1 MSERNSGS
9 ILMAVILGGVVG
21 AIAGIL
27 YAPRAGK
34 ETRKRLKYLG
44 DDISEKLE
52 SLSGEVKDKT
62 RHIIEEGREKVIEQK
77 ERIEEAIEAGRKA
90 FSMNHDK

>member
-9 ILMAVILGGVVG
+9 IMMALILGGVVG
-21 AIAGIL
+21 SILGIL

-34 ETRKRLKYLG
+34 ETRKRLKDLSE
-44 DDISEKLE
+44 DINEKLGT
-52 SLSGEVKDKT
+52 LSDEVKDKT
-62 RHIIEEGREKVIEQK
+62 KHIIEEGREKVMEQK

-90 FSMNHDK
+90 YENV